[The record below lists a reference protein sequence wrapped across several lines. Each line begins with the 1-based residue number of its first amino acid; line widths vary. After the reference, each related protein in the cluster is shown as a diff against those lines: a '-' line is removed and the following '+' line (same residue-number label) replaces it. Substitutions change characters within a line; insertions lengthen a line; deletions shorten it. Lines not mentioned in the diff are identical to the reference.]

1 MPGLEPGTSSLPR
14 KCSTAELH
22 WLVIL
27 RSERRRLFSTC
38 LPVNQVV
45 HRLIRVQIYGLF
57 RILQNFSSIILR
69 FSPLFRAY
77 FPPNC
82 PEVAGA
88 SGAGRRHR
96 SCCITATLYTAQPH
110 QRAPESPMEHE
121 RAPEVRLE
129 GASRGLETLS
139 HRRSG
144 RQPMVEP
151 AEGSPRRVLGGQ
163 VRPLP
168 ALGLGASGLA
178 EHRRRG

>member
-38 LPVNQVV
+38 SPVNQVV

-69 FSPLFRAY
+69 FSPLLWAY

-82 PEVAGA
+82 PETTGA
-88 SGAGRRHR
+88 LGAGRRHR
-96 SCCITATLYTAQPH
+96 SHCITAGLYTEQPH
-110 QRAPESPMEHE
+110 QRAPESSEL
-121 RAPEVRLE
+121 RLE

>member
-38 LPVNQVV
+38 SPVNQVV

-69 FSPLFRAY
+69 FSPYSGLISLPIAPKWRGDQGQGDDT
-77 FPPNC
+77 
-82 PEVAGA
+82 EVTG
-88 SGAGRRHR
+88 SQP
-96 SCCITATLYTAQPH
+96 LYIPH
-110 QRAPESPMEHE
+110 SLTKELQRAPKSS
-121 RAPEVRLE
+121 EVRLE

-144 RQPMVEP
+144 QQPMVEP

-168 ALGLGASGLA
+168 ALGLGASSLA

>member
-38 LPVNQVV
+38 SPVNQVV

-69 FSPLFRAY
+69 FSPLLRAY
-77 FPPNC
+77 FPPNYL
-82 PEVAGA
+82 ETTRI

-96 SCCITATLYTAQPH
+96 SRCITAGLYTAQPH
-110 QRAPESPMEHE
+110 QRAPKSPREPQ
-121 RAPEVRLE
+121 RALEVRL
-129 GASRGLETLS
+129 GDVSRGLGTLS
-139 HRRSG
+139 HQRSG
-144 RQPMVEP
+144 QRPMVEP

-168 ALGLGASGLA
+168 ALGLGASSLA